1 LHVQTSKILK
11 IQVIKLK
18 TLVIVAHPNLE
29 QSKVNKAWMSRLLQ
43 EENVTVH
50 NLYAHYPTFDIDV
63 EKEQQQLL
71 EHDRIVLQFPFYWYS
86 SPALLKQWQDVVLKY
101 GFAYGSEGNKLHG
114 KELMLVIST
123 GGPALAYQAGGYN
136 HYSMSELTRPFQATA
151 NLCGMHFLPTFLLQ
165 GMMTLNE
172 ERLKESTEALA
183 AYVINPNLRA
193 GR

>member
-1 LHVQTSKILK
+1 M
-11 IQVIKLK
+11 K

-29 QSKVNKAWMSRLLQ
+29 QSKVNKAWMNRLLQ

-114 KELMLVIST
+114 KELMLAISS
-123 GGPALAYQAGGYN
+123 GGPAQAYQAGGYN

-151 NLCGMHFLPTFLLQ
+151 NLCGMHFLPSFLLQ